1 MQPDFIPLCDR
12 VATSPRVKPYRNIHK
27 ALRLA
32 MTSTLDALARVDD
45 DDVVAVS
52 SVLSQVEQLLEFCD
66 GHLRHENAFMHEALR
81 ERDPDAPRDF
91 DAEHASQQR
100 VALSLH
106 HALQRARLHDAD
118 VEAALYQ
125 LYLMLSVHI
134 ADHLRH
140 MAEEETTLTE
150 AFWAMF
156 SDREILDIEAR
167 LVASLTPAERDVS
180 SQWMLRALNHRERVE
195 LLEAMREGM
204 PAAAFDALLQHL
216 RVLLTPPTW
225 RRLESAFLTT
235 TKA

>member
-1 MQPDFIPLCDR
+1 MQPDFIPLSGR
-12 VATSPRVKPYRNIHK
+12 VAASPRVKPYRNIHK

-32 MTSTLDALARVDD
+32 MTSTLDALARVDAD
-45 DDVVAVS
+45 DATAVS
-52 SVLSQVEQLLEFCD
+52 SVLSQVEQLLEVCD
-66 GHLRHENAFMHEALR
+66 GHLRHENAFMHETLR

-118 VEAALYQ
+118 TEAVLYQ
-125 LYLMLSVHI
+125 LYLVLSVHI

-156 SDREILDIEAR
+156 SDREILDIEGR
-167 LVASLTPAERDVS
+167 LVASLTPAERELT
-180 SQWMLRALNHRERVE
+180 SQWMLRALNHHERVE
-195 LLEAMREGM
+195 LLEAMRENM
-204 PAAAFDALLQHL
+204 PEETFGALLQQL
-216 RVLLTPPTW
+216 RTVLPPPVW
-225 RRLESAFLTT
+225 RRLESVFLSAL
-235 TKA
+235 KH